1 MNPFISLVA
10 ASSLAFIYVGS
21 LYVWR
26 SDHDRDSPITIK
38 RRFLSAFCTV
48 CISPF
53 VVKYFVSEELLESQ
67 SIYQIIGIRNEGLT
81 NAILI
86 PLLLTVILFSGPI
99 AVMLSND
106 SRRITSKLHGWKSAL
121 TDWIFWRNHIVAPF
135 TEEFTFRAC
144 MLPILLRNYSVKTAI
159 IISPMFFGIAHFHHM
174 IEKIQKGQEVK
185 SALLMSTFQ
194 FAYTT
199 IFGIYSAHLFVQ
211 TNHLA
216 SCVAVHAFC
225 NFMGFPDFIELLNLP
240 PTKRGLLSIVYV
252 MGLISFLFLL
262 PSLTSSHLYAINS

>member
-1 MNPFISLVA
+1 MNPFISVIA

-26 SDHDRDSPITIK
+26 SDYDRDHPITIK
-38 RRFLSAFCTV
+38 RRFFSAFCTV

-53 VVKYFVSEELLESQ
+53 VTKYCVSEELLQKQ
-67 SIYQIIGIRNEGLT
+67 SLHTIIGIRSEGLG
-81 NAILI
+81 NAILF
-86 PLLLTVILFSGPI
+86 PLLLTVILFAGPI
-99 AVMLSND
+99 SVSICTE
-106 SRRITSKLHGWKSAL
+106 SRKFRTKLCGWKSTL
-121 TDWIFWRNHIVAPF
+121 SDWIFWRNHIVAPF

-144 MLPILLRNYSVKTAI
+144 MLPILLQHYSVKTSVI
-159 IISPMFFGIAHFHHM
+159 VSPMFFGVAHFHHM
-174 IEKIQKGQEVK
+174 IEKINRGQDIK

-199 IFGIYSAHLFVQ
+199 IFGVYSAHLFVQ

-225 NFMGFPDFIELLNLP
+225 NFMGFPDFVELFNLP
-240 PTKRGLLSIVYV
+240 PTKRTILSVVYV
-252 MGLISFLFLL
+252 MGLVSFSLLL
-262 PSLTSSHLYAINS
+262 PSLTATSLYANS

>member
-1 MNPFISLVA
+1 MNPFYSLIA

-53 VVKYFVSEELLESQ
+53 VVKYFVSEELLQKQ
-67 SIYQIIGIRNEGLT
+67 SLYEIIGIRREGLC
-81 NAILI
+81 NAVLI
-86 PLLLTVILFSGPI
+86 PLLLTVILFAGPI
-99 AVMLSND
+99 AVSLSND
-106 SRRITSKLHGWKSAL
+106 RRKIRTKLHGWKSVL
-121 TDWIFWRNHIVAPF
+121 TDWIFWRNHVVAPF

-144 MLPILLRNYSVKTAI
+144 MLPILLRNWSVNASI
-159 IISPMFFGIAHFHHM
+159 VISPMLFGIAHFHHM
-174 IEKIQKGQEVK
+174 IEKIQKGQDVK
-185 SALLMSTFQ
+185 SALFMSSFQ

-199 IFGIYSAHLFVQ
+199 IFGAYSAHLFVQ

-216 SCVAVHAFC
+216 ACVVVHAFC
-225 NFMGFPDFIELLNLP
+225 NFMGFPDFVELLNLP
-240 PTKRGLLSIVYV
+240 PTKRMTLSIVYV
-252 MGLISFLFLL
+252 AGLVSFFMLL
-262 PSLTSSHLYAINS
+262 PLFTSSHLYAIN